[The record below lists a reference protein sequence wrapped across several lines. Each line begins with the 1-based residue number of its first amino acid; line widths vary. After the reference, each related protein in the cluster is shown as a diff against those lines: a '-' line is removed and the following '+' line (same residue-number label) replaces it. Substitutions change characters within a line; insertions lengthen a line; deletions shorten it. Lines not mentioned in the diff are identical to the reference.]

1 MRYQFPN
8 VAFIF
13 CAFAVFI
20 GIGTQ
25 VTVYQLDKATAQQ
38 CISHDWPKDAHQVHM
53 AWCAANQ
60 YPTN

>member
-25 VTVYQLDKATAQQ
+25 VTVYQLD
-38 CISHDWPKDAHQVHM
+38 
-53 AWCAANQ
+53 ANTRTYLQ
-60 YPTN
+60 TIR